1 MADGGNGANQGDR
14 EWTSRDVGGKPG
26 QSRALGIKE
35 EVNFKK
41 AGGITLVKGSQ
52 EVKYDTESPFPL
64 YRTVWR
70 LLVNSA
76 KMDSV
81 GWWVDAE

>member
-1 MADGGNGANQGDR
+1 M
-14 EWTSRDVGGKPG
+14 
-26 QSRALGIKE
+26 
-35 EVNFKK
+35 
-41 AGGITLVKGSQ
+41 VKGSQ

-81 GWWVDAE
+81 GW